1 MYSVQ
6 LGSFTFP
13 EGDTV
18 IGRGWNGVV
27 DAQLSRKQLRISVD
41 THAGTLN
48 ATRLAQN
55 PSRVRRAQSS
65 PPAAA
70 ENPARK
76 LPESDL
82 PQNTPF
88 QLFHGDTLFLVGGKY
103 PFVVSIARNDA
114 IAAGTM
120 TMTLP
125 FQSTLMHSVTVLHN
139 KNELASQSLLRSN
152 SILNATDVVRDEEV
166 GVEAALQQEER
177 RWTDDEDDD
186 HVDTAGG
193 HHGSKHGAR
202 KVRLHRRDFSDESPD
217 VSPFDGE
224 SDSAMSSNSPSVSE
238 SLVPKTPRKG
248 LTKKP
253 ALKRPRKLKSV
264 KSTIT
269 GSDSELDQIGVDKN
283 KRGAQLESE
292 SDISVAGSKPSKS
305 RMPARS
311 IRTRSDLNI
320 VGGVSTVTA
329 DERKRLVL
337 ELREK
342 RRKRT
347 ASGKEPVDAERDSGE
362 EEDQI
367 SNLASEGSNRLR
379 KLTSFRTIEDSSRNK
394 NDAKTQRRVTA
405 YGLYAK
411 TERKKV
417 KSEDLKGTKHLNQQ
431 HPSAASS
438 EITKILKTR
447 FSLLSNEKK
456 NTYESWAASKNRDS
470 DSSPGS
476 NSDDPSEVSHTA
488 GKDITSK
495 RMPESSLQNDSETS
509 GSEEIPLTR
518 TRKDSVAHTPVLKNH
533 GYHPSSHSGD
543 GNDSGDASGGM
554 SPVLL

>member
-55 PSRVRRAQSS
+55 PSRVRRAA
-65 PPAAA
+65 PAAA
-70 ENPARK
+70 ENPASK

-103 PFVVSIARNDA
+103 PFLVSIARNDA

-139 KNELASQSLLRSN
+139 KNEPASQSLLRSN
-152 SILNATDVVRDEEV
+152 SILNAAEVVRDEEV
-166 GVEAALQQEER
+166 GAEAAALQQEER

-186 HVDTAGG
+186 HADTAGG

-248 LTKKP
+248 LAKKP

-269 GSDSELDQIGVDKN
+269 GSDSELDQLVVDKN
-283 KRGAQLESE
+283 RKRGDKLESE
-292 SDISVAGSKPSKS
+292 SDVSVAGSKPAKS

-347 ASGKEPVDAERDSGE
+347 AGKEPMDAERDSGE

-394 NDAKTQRRVTA
+394 NDVKKQRRVTA

-417 KSEDLKGTKHLNQQ
+417 KSE

-447 FSLLSNEKK
+447 FSLLSNEQK
-456 NTYESWAASKNRDS
+456 NTYQSWAASKNRDS

-476 NSDDPSEVSHTA
+476 NSDDPSEVSRTA
-488 GKDITSK
+488 GKEANLKPT
-495 RMPESSLQNDSETS
+495 PEIAFQNDSETS
-509 GSEEIPLTR
+509 GSEEIPLAR
-518 TRKDSVAHTPVLKNH
+518 TRKDSVAHTPVKKNH

>member
-13 EGDTV
+13 DGDTV

-55 PSRVRRAQSS
+55 PSRVRRAQPSAV
-65 PPAAA
+65 PL
-70 ENPARK
+70 ENPTSKRQD
-76 LPESDL
+76 SDL
-82 PQNTPF
+82 PQNTPL

-103 PFVVSIARNDA
+103 PFVVSISRNDA
-114 IAAGTM
+114 VAAGTM
-120 TMTLP
+120 SMTLP

-139 KNELASQSLLRSN
+139 KNEAASQSLLRSN
-152 SILNATDVVRDEEV
+152 SNFNPVDVGRDEEV
-166 GVEAALQQEER
+166 AVEEAARHQEER

-186 HVDTAGG
+186 NADTAGG

-202 KVRLHRRDFSDESPD
+202 KVRLLRCDFSDESPD

-224 SDSAMSSNSPSVSE
+224 SDSAVSSNSPSVSE

-253 ALKRPRKLKSV
+253 ALKRPRKLQSV
-264 KSTIT
+264 KSNMP
-269 GSDSELDQIGVDKN
+269 GSDSEVDERGVDKSN
-283 KRGAQLESE
+283 KRGVKLESE
-292 SDISVAGSKPSKS
+292 SDISVAGSKPVKS

-320 VGGVSTVTA
+320 VGGVSNVTA
-329 DERKRLVL
+329 EERKRLVL

-342 RRKRT
+342 RQKRT
-347 ASGKEPVDAERDSGE
+347 ASGKEPVDVERDSGE
-362 EEDQI
+362 ESQI

-379 KLTSFRTIEDSSRNK
+379 KLTSFRTIEDSSRNN
-394 NDAKTQRRVTA
+394 NDAKKQRRVTA

-411 TERKKV
+411 TERKRV
-417 KSEDLKGTKHLNQQ
+417 KSE

-447 FSLLSNEKK
+447 FSLLSNEQK
-456 NTYESWAASKNRDS
+456 NTYQSWAASKNRDS

-476 NSDDPSEVSHTA
+476 HSDEPSEVSHTA
-488 GKDITSK
+488 GNETISK
-495 RMPESSLQNDSETS
+495 RTAEIPPQNNSDTS
-509 GSEEIPLTR
+509 GSEEIPLMR
-518 TRKDSVAHTPVLKNH
+518 TRKASVTHTPVKKNF

>member
-27 DAQLSRKQLRISVD
+27 DAQLSRKQLRITVD

-152 SILNATDVVRDEEV
+152 SILNAADVVRDEEV
-166 GVEAALQQEER
+166 GVEAAALQQEER

-186 HVDTAGG
+186 HVGTAGG

-202 KVRLHRRDFSDESPD
+202 KIRLHRRDFSDESPD

-253 ALKRPRKLKSV
+253 ALKRPRKLTSA

-269 GSDSELDQIGVDKN
+269 GSDSELDQLGVDKN
-283 KRGAQLESE
+283 SKRGAQLESE
-292 SDISVAGSKPSKS
+292 SDVSVAGSKPSRS

-347 ASGKEPVDAERDSGE
+347 ALGKEPVDAERDSGE

-367 SNLASEGSNRLR
+367 SNLASEGSNGLR
-379 KLTSFRTIEDSSRNK
+379 KLTSFRTIEESSRNK
-394 NDAKTQRRVTA
+394 NDAKKQRRVTA

-417 KSEDLKGTKHLNQQ
+417 KNE

-447 FSLLSNEKK
+447 FSLLSNEQK

-476 NSDDPSEVSHTA
+476 NSDDPSEVSHTV
-488 GKDITSK
+488 GKDIISK
-495 RMPESSLQNDSETS
+495 RTPKIALQNDSETS

-518 TRKDSVAHTPVLKNH
+518 TRKDSVAHTPVKKNH